1 MCPRPHR
8 EDLDRTQPQG
18 AGPSQKSPACLV
30 PPNPACVQGVSAH
43 WGASLPTPLPQAIV
57 FSILDR
63 SSDLGLYESAAPT
76 SPTRN
81 LQGLENPLL
90 CLAFSSLAQVS
101 LDPSS
106 LASHPSD
113 SFACP
118 KDWVPLGGSR
128 APAQPE
134 IGWKGGNLGSI
145 SPLTLKSQMALLG
158 KLGTCCMGPGH
169 CQLMHPMIHPGSWSG
184 WGWDQLALGFL
195 AQLSPSSF
203 PGEQGS
209 WGREPGG
216 PGSLVTL
223 PAAHLGSWAS
233 FLLYERGPFTPA
245 QPPQGSL
252 SGSNDTEAEEMLRK
266 SCNAMWLRRLCR
278 SDSPVTS
285 VSSGSFHSP
294 CYRGTMVQW

>member
-8 EDLDRTQPQG
+8 EDLDTAQPQG

-57 FSILDR
+57 FSILER

-106 LASHPSD
+106 LARHPSD

-118 KDWVPLGGSR
+118 KYWVPLGGSR
-128 APAQPE
+128 APSQPE
-134 IGWKGGNLGSI
+134 IGWKGGNLGSV

-158 KLGTCCMGPGH
+158 KLGTCCVGPGH
-169 CQLMHPMIHPGSWSG
+169 
-184 WGWDQLALGFL
+184 A
-195 AQLSPSSF
+195 SSCI
-203 PGEQGS
+203 P
-209 WGREPGG
+209 
-216 PGSLVTL
+216 
-223 PAAHLGSWAS
+223 
-233 FLLYERGPFTPA
+233 
-245 QPPQGSL
+245 
-252 SGSNDTEAEEMLRK
+252 
-266 SCNAMWLRRLCR
+266 
-278 SDSPVTS
+278 
-285 VSSGSFHSP
+285 
-294 CYRGTMVQW
+294 